1 MTLCG
6 LTAGEFE
13 VADVLVERVEAE
25 LHPLANDR
33 QVGSEERNRVAKV
46 ASISKAESEIPE
58 FVVDGILP
66 LDLQRRHLRHHLRL
80 VEFNLFTKKQLA
92 FFS

>member
-1 MTLCG
+1 MCA

-33 QVGSEERNRVAKV
+33 QVGSEERSKVAKV
-46 ASISKAESEIPE
+46 ASKSKAENKS
-58 FVVDGILP
+58 L
-66 LDLQRRHLRHHLRL
+66 RRYLSL
-80 VEFNLFTKKQLA
+80 
-92 FFS
+92 